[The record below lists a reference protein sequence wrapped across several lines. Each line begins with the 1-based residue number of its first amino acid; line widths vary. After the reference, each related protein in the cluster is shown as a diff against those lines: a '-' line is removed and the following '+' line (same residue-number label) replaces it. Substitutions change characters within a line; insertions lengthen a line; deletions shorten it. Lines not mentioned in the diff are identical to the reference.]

1 MLVCQRVHESKNL
14 VLPVGTVSFSEMYGE
29 KYGWKYDSIS
39 TNEKTDLSLPGTQM
53 TPVLNGKDL
62 VLEG

>member
-1 MLVCQRVHESKNL
+1 MAVFDPNFT
-14 VLPVGTVSFSEMYGE
+14 VLYI
-29 KYGWKYDSIS
+29 YI
-39 TNEKTDLSLPGTQM
+39 PGTQM